1 MSRGT
6 VSTGGAVNWKLL
18 VGAFMSL
25 NLQFGR
31 LPVLVLIGSV
41 LGGLCL
47 LSAAEAGGVRFDDP
61 SGWTSAPKPMR
72 TANYVIP
79 AAAGDQRDGE
89 MAVFYFGPGQGGGVD
104 ANVRRWLGQFV
115 QPDGSPVTPDSAE
128 RSETQVSGMQVTLLD
143 VSGTY
148 LFKPFPMAPRATPLE
163 GYRMLAAIVQGPD
176 APIFFKLTAPAKTAA
191 GAEAEFRR
199 IIQSLRQ

>member
-1 MSRGT
+1 M
-6 VSTGGAVNWKLL
+6 AL
-18 VGAFMSL
+18 A
-25 NLQFGR
+25 
-31 LPVLVLIGSV
+31 LIGAA
-41 LGGLCL
+41 LGGPSL
-47 LSAAEAGGVRFDDP
+47 LTGAEAGGVSFDDP
-61 SGWTSAPKPMR
+61 TGWTSSPKPMR

-79 AAAGDQRDGE
+79 AAPGDARDGE

-115 QPDGSPVTPDSAE
+115 RPDGSPMTPDNAE
-128 RSETQVSGMQVTLLD
+128 RSEKQVSGMQVTLLD

-191 GAEAEFRR
+191 AAAAEFDR
-199 IIQSLRQ
+199 IIASLRR